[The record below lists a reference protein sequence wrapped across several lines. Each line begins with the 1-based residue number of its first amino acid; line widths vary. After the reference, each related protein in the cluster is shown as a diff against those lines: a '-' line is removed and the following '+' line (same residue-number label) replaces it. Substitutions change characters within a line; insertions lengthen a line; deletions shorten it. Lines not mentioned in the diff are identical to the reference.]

1 MNTPRHPAAWIAVI
15 AGLVWLIGLADRGLG
30 AFLLAVAP
38 GTLLLT
44 GGLGTYV
51 IPGDVRLQSAAAIGG
66 ILGVVLSLPF
76 LIVGVWT
83 AFWAGL
89 LSAASFVAAGWIAL
103 ALEPDRDEVP
113 QFPLSLRYAA
123 KAAGDEALIF
133 LMFTTGKRA
142 GRGEQRR
149 AAAELADAHAL
160 FDSRGWLTDPVSF
173 HRAPPAPA
181 SVEIGSRT
189 AGGIVH
195 EYLRFESGYAPDPAI
210 PGTERWLGFAAN
222 RTAHVRLLRHR
233 GEPRPWILCVHGYG
247 MGTGAVDLWAFEVER
262 LHRHLGLN
270 VALPVLPVHGPR
282 APGRRSGGEFF
293 GASFLN
299 CVHAEAQAMWDLR
312 RLLAWIRDQGG
323 TRVGA
328 YGLSLGG
335 YTTALL
341 AALEADLACA
351 IAGIPAADFLRGALR
366 VMTGLD
372 ALWLQ
377 RLGVD
382 LDEAREVL
390 RPISPLALEPKV
402 PKERRYILGATGD
415 RLVTPDQVRDL
426 WVHWDRPRIAW
437 SAASHLSALREPEPR
452 ALLREALET
461 TLVEA
466 KAEERPAVGA

>member
-1 MNTPRHPAAWIAVI
+1 VNTPRHPAAWIAVI
-15 AGLVWLIGLADRGLG
+15 AGLVWLIGLADRGLV

-44 GGLGTYV
+44 GGLGTYI

-66 ILGVVLSLPF
+66 LLGVALSLPF
-76 LIVGVWT
+76 LLVGVWT
-83 AFWAGL
+83 ALWAGL

-103 ALEPDRDEVP
+103 ALEPDCNEVP
-113 QFPLSLRYAA
+113 EYPLSLRYAA
-123 KAAGDEALIF
+123 KAASDEALIF
-133 LMFTTGKRA
+133 LMFTAGKRP
-142 GRGEQRR
+142 GRDEQRR
-149 AAAELADAHAL
+149 AAAELAEAHTL
-160 FDSRGWLTDPVSF
+160 FDSRGWLADPVSF
-173 HRAPPAPA
+173 HQAPPAAA

-189 AGGIVH
+189 AGGVAH

-222 RTAHVRLLRHR
+222 RTVHVRLLRHQ
-233 GEPRPWILCVHGYG
+233 GEPRPWILCIHGYG
-247 MGTGAVDLWAFEVER
+247 MGTGAVDLWAFEVEW

-282 APGRRSGGEFF
+282 APGRRSGAEFF
-293 GASFLN
+293 GASLLN

-312 RLLAWIRDQGG
+312 RLLAWIRDQGAA
-323 TRVGA
+323 RVGA

-335 YTTALL
+335 YTTALF
-341 AALEADLACA
+341 AALEGDLACA
-351 IAGIPAADFLRGALR
+351 IAGIPAADFLRGPLR
-366 VMTGLD
+366 AMTGLD

-382 LDEAREVL
+382 LDKAREVL

-426 WVHWDRPRIAW
+426 WVRWDRPRIAW
-437 SAASHLSALREPEPR
+437 SASSHLAAMREPEPR
-452 ALLREALET
+452 ALLREALQT

-466 KAEERPAVGA
+466 KTEERPAMRA